1 MPTSSHRGG
10 PALLEPPG
18 SQVPKGLR
26 GFGSLDLGSELCP
39 VHKEAASEH
48 TQTSCPASSLL
59 QLSPAP
65 ATEASNQQ
73 PPAVLSLASRFNA
86 EAPKIRVPRH
96 LRQTYVR
103 QVGEMINLQIPFQ
116 VSMPPA
122 QDKSLGEIRA
132 PV

>member
-1 MPTSSHRGG
+1 M
-10 PALLEPPG
+10 
-18 SQVPKGLR
+18 
-26 GFGSLDLGSELCP
+26 
-39 VHKEAASEH
+39 
-48 TQTSCPASSLL
+48 
-59 QLSPAP
+59 
-65 ATEASNQQ
+65 
-73 PPAVLSLASRFNA
+73 LSLASRFNA

-122 QDKSLGEIRA
+122 RDKNLGEIRA

>member
-10 PALLEPPG
+10 LALLEPPG

-48 TQTSCPASSLL
+48 TQETSYPASSLL
-59 QLSPAP
+59 QLSPTP

-73 PPAVLSLASRFNA
+73 PPCCAKPSLSL
-86 EAPKIRVPRH
+86 
-96 LRQTYVR
+96 
-103 QVGEMINLQIPFQ
+103 
-116 VSMPPA
+116 
-122 QDKSLGEIRA
+122 
-132 PV
+132 